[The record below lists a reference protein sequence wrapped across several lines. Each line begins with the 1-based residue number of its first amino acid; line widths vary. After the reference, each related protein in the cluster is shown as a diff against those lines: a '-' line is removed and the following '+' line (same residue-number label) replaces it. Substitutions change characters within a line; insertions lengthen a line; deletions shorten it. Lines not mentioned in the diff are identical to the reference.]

1 LTGRPV
7 LPGEPDGTATMT
19 EPESHTL
26 GLLRRMDGKID
37 ALAERLDK
45 VEVRLVDEVGQVRR
59 DMATKELLASVLH
72 VLELKIERAALGA
85 TDEVSTLRRRVE
97 ALETRVRRLEEP
109 VPG

>member
-1 LTGRPV
+1 
-7 LPGEPDGTATMT
+7 MT

-26 GLLRRMDGKID
+26 ALLRRMDGKID
-37 ALAERLDK
+37 ALADRLDK
-45 VEVRLVDEVGQVRR
+45 IEARLVDEVGQIRR
-59 DMATKELLASVLH
+59 EMATKELLASVLH

-85 TDEVSTLRRRVE
+85 TDEVAALRRRLD